1 MLQRIMWKPPSGLCQ
16 STSLKSIQ
24 RGALHTTNCLLLRQV
39 PYSIWWRYMWTF
51 LPEVETPSTVVQFDT
66 KVEMFDDPTAPPLV
80 PTDDEDSSGNSVP
93 EGVPFPE
100 SEGEGVESSVNVEM
114 DDEIYDEDVPFMR
127 RKHCSRSTTAGLR
140 SYVIA
145 QR

>member
-1 MLQRIMWKPPSGLCQ
+1 
-16 STSLKSIQ
+16 
-24 RGALHTTNCLLLRQV
+24 
-39 PYSIWWRYMWTF
+39 MWTF

-114 DDEIYDEDVPFMR
+114 DDEIYDEDVPFNEEEALKSVENNWSKKLR
-127 RKHCSRSTTAGLR
+127 DRSKMKKPKKQAAR
-140 SYVIA
+140 A
-145 QR
+145 A

>member
-1 MLQRIMWKPPSGLCQ
+1 
-16 STSLKSIQ
+16 
-24 RGALHTTNCLLLRQV
+24 
-39 PYSIWWRYMWTF
+39 MWTF

-66 KVEMFDDPTAPPLV
+66 KVEMFDDPPAPPLV